1 MAIRRLSTPCVKLAS
16 FRIFSPA
23 SGETRVR
30 AQAVENAFF
39 NSLLGEANTLAK
51 PKAKRAKES
60 ATCAQRPKG
69 ATNDRRG
76 CRFFQSLSLTWERA
90 QRAHEQRE
98 CRVRARPGLSC

>member
-39 NSLLGEANTLAK
+39 NSLLGLFTA
-51 PKAKRAKES
+51 P
-60 ATCAQRPKG
+60 
-69 ATNDRRG
+69 
-76 CRFFQSLSLTWERA
+76 
-90 QRAHEQRE
+90 
-98 CRVRARPGLSC
+98 

>member
-39 NSLLGEANTLAK
+39 NSLLGEMQYL
-51 PKAKRAKES
+51 PGRARS
-60 ATCAQRPKG
+60 ACG
-69 ATNDRRG
+69 M
-76 CRFFQSLSLTWERA
+76 
-90 QRAHEQRE
+90 RE
-98 CRVRARPGLSC
+98 DDVGVCVRAWRGRSDEERTGNLAVSCVTICQQYGSR